1 MIEIFDKCH
10 CQIYIINA
18 LITFAP
24 ATTLEIGIGR
34 RPESR
39 ILVFRCL
46 FFAES
51 MVKLDTVTALN
62 YKQEDTCG
70 VLCP

>member
-34 RPESR
+34 RPGR
-39 ILVFRCL
+39 RGL
-46 FFAES
+46 FPMSGIYREYCGTARPHKQFAG
-51 MVKLDTVTALN
+51 LIRADI
-62 YKQEDTCG
+62 
-70 VLCP
+70 